1 MIKLK
6 ILFAGLTLSYLSL
19 MILSCNTSGVS
30 PTNHSRLQVI
40 NALAGSTPINFRL
53 NSTQKNTTA
62 ITFPGSSGYIS
73 VNPDSNY
80 IQFLT
85 ASSATVLN
93 TNNNDINRLRF
104 IADSSYSIFLTGTT
118 SNYSILKLNDILTNP
133 TNSRAKIRFVNVST
147 DAGLLDITINGT
159 SIYSKIA
166 YNGVAPFVEVPAGT
180 YEFKATKTGVTGTT
194 LATLSNVVLAN
205 GKVYTLY
212 AAGITTSTALN
223 AAFGLSV
230 VANLLPAT
238 K

>member
-1 MIKLK
+1 LP
-6 ILFAGLTLSYLSL
+6 FV
-19 MILSCNTSGVS
+19 SCNTSGVS
-30 PTNHSRLQVI
+30 PTYHSRLQVV

-73 VNPDSNY
+73 VSPDSNY
-80 IQFLT
+80 IQFIT
-85 ASSATVLN
+85 AASATILN
-93 TNNNDINRLRF
+93 TNDLNINRLKF
-104 IADSSYSIFLTGTT
+104 AADSSYSVFLTGST
-118 SNYSILKLNDILTNP
+118 SNYSILKLNDVLTNP
-133 TNSRAKIRFVNVST
+133 ANSRAKIRFVNVAT
-147 DAGLLDITINGT
+147 DAGVLDITINGT

-166 YNGVAPFVEVPAGT
+166 YKGVAPFVEVPVGT

-194 LATLSNVVLAN
+194 LATLSNVVLAD

-212 AAGITTSTALN
+212 AAGLTTSTATN

-230 VANLLPAT
+230 VANLLPAV